1 MAMKAYLVQHA
12 KALAKQQDPDR
23 PLTDEGRAELSR
35 VAAFAA
41 HSGQVHIGR
50 IWNSGKTR
58 AAQSAQILADALMPP
73 LGVRSAEEMDPG
85 DPPHL
90 WGERLPEMSQD
101 VMLVGHMPH
110 LSRLASLLLTGD
122 PEREAVRFE
131 NGGIVCLEY
140 DGQRWSLGWAVTPS
154 LIPADG

>member
-1 MAMKAYLVQHA
+1 MRAYLVQHA
-12 KALAKQQDPDR
+12 KALTKEQNPDR
-23 PLTDEGRAELSR
+23 PLSDEGRAELRR

-41 HSGQVHIGR
+41 ASGQVAIGR

-58 AAQSAQILADALMPP
+58 AAQSAQILGDALMPP
-73 LGVRSAEEMDPG
+73 LGIRSAEEMDPT
-85 DPPHL
+85 DPPL
-90 WGERLPEMSQD
+90 AWAERLPQMSQD

-110 LSRLASLLLTGD
+110 LSRLASLLLAGD

-140 DGQRWSLGWAVTPS
+140 DGQRWSLCWAVTPG
-154 LIPADG
+154 LLPAA

>member
-1 MAMKAYLVQHA
+1 MKVYLVQHA
-12 KALAKQQDPDR
+12 KALPKQQDPER
-23 PLTDEGRAELSR
+23 PLTDEGRAELKR

-41 HSGQVHIGR
+41 QSGQVRIGR

-85 DPPHL
+85 DPPQL

-122 PEREAVRFE
+122 PEREVVRFE
-131 NGGIVCLEY
+131 NGVIVCLEH
-140 DGQRWSLGWAVTPS
+140 DGQRWALSWAVTPS
-154 LIPADG
+154 LIPAEG

>member
-1 MAMKAYLVQHA
+1 MKAYLVQHA

-23 PLTDEGRAELSR
+23 PLTHEGREELGR
-35 VAAFAA
+35 VATFAA
-41 HSGQVHIGR
+41 HSGQVNIGR

-58 AAQSAQILADALMPP
+58 ASQSAQILADALMPP
-73 LGVRSAEEMDPG
+73 LGVRSAEGMDPG
-85 DPPHL
+85 DPPQL

-122 PEREAVRFE
+122 PEREAVQFE

-140 DGQRWSLGWAVTPS
+140 DGQRWSLDWAVTPG
-154 LIPADG
+154 LIPAEG